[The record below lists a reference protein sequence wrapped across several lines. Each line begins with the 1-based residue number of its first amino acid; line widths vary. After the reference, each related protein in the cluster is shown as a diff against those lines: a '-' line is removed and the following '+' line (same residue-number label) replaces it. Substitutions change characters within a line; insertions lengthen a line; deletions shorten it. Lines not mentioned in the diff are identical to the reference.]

1 MDKIRNF
8 LDLVKNLIK
17 RKKNTADKKEKANT
31 SLDDEFVVE
40 AKNDTIDNKI
50 EEPPTSTVNK
60 AFIKKAVLIVF
71 AFVVAGFLGS
81 SYVSSDDTQ
90 KNARVEVATN
100 RDNEVTKDI
109 DENYVNLAKR
119 EQEKA
124 KKLNVETEKNNTKT
138 VQSDTASN
146 NSKTDYGKDIGED
159 TNTGNVYR
167 QNNPTIPNYNPYMRA
182 VNPYN
187 PYTNMQIQQQNNKK
201 EDTNEDAKD
210 KQKDIYE
217 SAIAFISE
225 TNTDTTSNTNK
236 KESSSLED
244 SIMDYTPPTENS
256 ILAGTGIS
264 AILLNGINSQTKGQI
279 MAQIQSNVYDS
290 LNGINVLIPA
300 GTKIIGSYANGAKE
314 GQNRVD
320 VDWKTLIMPNGA
332 SYNVDGVF
340 QSADMLGYPGIP
352 GDVNNHNGSKISAGA
367 FSSALAALG
376 SIATGNNSYG
386 DDYGWHNSGQ
396 LAMQGASANLLNT
409 ASEIFKQKLEMEP
422 EITVEP
428 GTAFSLYLTQ
438 TISF

>member
-31 SLDDEFVVE
+31 SLDDEFAVE

-124 KKLNVETEKNNTKT
+124 KKFNVETEKNNTKT

-225 TNTDTTSNTNK
+225 TNTASNTNK
-236 KESSSLED
+236 NESSSIED
-244 SIMDYTPPTENS
+244 SIMNYTPPAENS

-352 GDVNNHNGSKISAGA
+352 GNVNNHNGSKISAGA

>member
-31 SLDDEFVVE
+31 SLDDEFAVE

-100 RDNEVTKDI
+100 RDNEITKDI
-109 DENYVNLAKR
+109 DENYVNLAKK

-124 KKLNVETEKNNTKT
+124 KKLNIETEKNNDKI
-138 VQSDTASN
+138 VQSDTAGN
-146 NSKTDYGKDIGED
+146 NSRADYSKDIGED

-225 TNTDTTSNTNK
+225 TNTASNTNK
-236 KESSSLED
+236 NESSSIED
-244 SIMDYTPPTENS
+244 SIMNYTPPAENS

>member
-31 SLDDEFVVE
+31 SLDDEFAVE

-124 KKLNVETEKNNTKT
+124 KKLNVETEKNNDKI

-225 TNTDTTSNTNK
+225 TNTASNTNK
-236 KESSSLED
+236 NESSSIED
-244 SIMDYTPPTENS
+244 SIMNYTPPAENS

-352 GDVNNHNGSKISAGA
+352 GNVNNHNGSKISAGA

>member
-31 SLDDEFVVE
+31 SLDDEFAVE

-217 SAIAFISE
+217 SAIAFISG
-225 TNTDTTSNTNK
+225 TNTASNTNK
-236 KESSSLED
+236 NESSSIED
-244 SIMDYTPPTENS
+244 SIMNYTPPAENS

-352 GDVNNHNGSKISAGA
+352 GNVNNHNGSKISAGA

>member
-17 RKKNTADKKEKANT
+17 RKKNTVDKKEKADT
-31 SLDDEFVVE
+31 SLDDELAVE

-71 AFVVAGFLGS
+71 AFVIAGFLGS

-146 NSKTDYGKDIGED
+146 NSRTDYGKDIGED

-167 QNNPTIPNYNPYMRA
+167 QNNPAIPNYNPYMRG
-182 VNPYN
+182 VSPYN
-187 PYTNMQIQQQNNKK
+187 PYTSMQIQQQINKK
-201 EDTNEDAKD
+201 EETADTKD
-210 KQKDIYE
+210 KQKDIYG

-244 SIMDYTPPTENS
+244 NIMDYTPPTENS

-300 GTKIIGSYANGAKE
+300 GTKIIGSYASGAKE

-320 VDWKTLIMPNGA
+320 VDWKTLIMPSGA
-332 SYNVDGVF
+332 SYNVEGVF
-340 QSADMLGYPGIP
+340 QSADLLGYPGIP

>member
-1 MDKIRNF
+1 MR
-8 LDLVKNLIK
+8 
-17 RKKNTADKKEKANT
+17 
-31 SLDDEFVVE
+31 
-40 AKNDTIDNKI
+40 
-50 EEPPTSTVNK
+50 
-60 AFIKKAVLIVF
+60 
-71 AFVVAGFLGS
+71 G
-81 SYVSSDDTQ
+81 VS
-90 KNARVEVATN
+90 
-100 RDNEVTKDI
+100 
-109 DENYVNLAKR
+109 
-119 EQEKA
+119 
-124 KKLNVETEKNNTKT
+124 
-138 VQSDTASN
+138 
-146 NSKTDYGKDIGED
+146 
-159 TNTGNVYR
+159 
-167 QNNPTIPNYNPYMRA
+167 
-182 VNPYN
+182 PYN
-187 PYTNMQIQQQNNKK
+187 PYTSMQIQQQNNKK
-201 EDTNEDAKD
+201 EETADTKD
-210 KQKDIYE
+210 KQKDIYG

-225 TNTDTTSNTNK
+225 TNTASNTNK
-236 KESSSLED
+236 NESSSIED
-244 SIMDYTPPTENS
+244 SIMNYTPPAENS

-352 GDVNNHNGSKISAGA
+352 GNVNNHNGSKISAGA

>member
-31 SLDDEFVVE
+31 SLDDEFAVE

-225 TNTDTTSNTNK
+225 TNTASNTNK
-236 KESSSLED
+236 NESSSIED
-244 SIMDYTPPTENS
+244 SIMNYTPPAENS

-352 GDVNNHNGSKISAGA
+352 GNVNNHNGSKISAGA